1 MPKKTTTKK
10 TKTPKAEVVNA
21 VTQDVQEPVDAV
33 TNTAETPKKPMD
45 TADFTKK
52 PMTKEEIY
60 KALNEDRN
68 EVFGDSP
75 TEVMDITLAKFKK
88 LFKDEI
94 KETADWLWR
103 EDKEGDFPDKATCKK
118 AAISHV
124 IDQHEEYHVTD
135 RHQ

>member
-10 TKTPKAEVVNA
+10 TKTPKAEVVDA
-21 VTQDVQEPVDAV
+21 VAQDVQEPVNAV
-33 TNTAETPKKPMD
+33 TNTVEAPKKPMTEAEVLEFLKKDAEETLGTGPD
-45 TADFTKK
+45 TVT
-52 PMTKEEIY
+52 
-60 KALNEDRN
+60 
-68 EVFGDSP
+68 
-75 TEVMDITLAKFKK
+75 DITLAKFKK

-135 RHQ
+135 RY